1 MKRPLLL
8 WLGLVTA
15 ALPEVALAGTP
26 EPFAPRLHVA
36 AGASLDRSAL
46 SVDAGVRWAP
56 LAHLALGVELEFN
69 PWVDLLS
76 GSFAPGVLSMV
87 GSGLYR
93 WTQVEG
99 LELRTTVNLGTS
111 LLLFSAVG
119 APAGSVGAYLGM
131 GVLSAAVQVAPRTW
145 MEFKP
150 DVVVPIPQLRGTP
163 FAYRQ
168 YRLMVGLEWGP

>member
-8 WLGLVTA
+8 WLVLVA
-15 ALPEVALAGTP
+15 AVLPGAALAGTP
-26 EPFAPRLHVA
+26 ELFGPRLHVA
-36 AGASLDRSAL
+36 LGASLDRSAL
-46 SVDAGVRWAP
+46 SADAGVRWAP
-56 LAHLALGVELEFN
+56 LAHLALGADLEFN
-69 PWVDLLS
+69 PWADLLS
-76 GSFAPGVLSMV
+76 GSFAPGVLSLV
-87 GSGLYR
+87 GSGIYR

-131 GVLSAAVQVAPRTW
+131 GILSAAVRVAPRTW
-145 MEFKP
+145 IEFKP

-168 YRLMVGLEWGP
+168 YRLMVGLEWGS